1 MVRSGEERGGMSIK
15 GPALA
20 VRRHSGCLL
29 VGGSSFWAMADLEA
43 TRRRSAVKVDISL
56 QRG

>member
-1 MVRSGEERGGMSIK
+1 MSIK